1 MMQKKGLEVIDEGL
15 EMVMMRMMM
24 EEWDYLKLRRIEVRR
39 RDHMVREE
47 GK

>member
-1 MMQKKGLEVIDEGL
+1 MMQKEGLEVIGEGL
-15 EMVMMRMMM
+15 EMVMMGMMM

-39 RDHMVREE
+39 RAHMVREE